1 MSTAMADG
9 RRADGERRRQRVKSA
24 IQHATQDGTAISV
37 SGIAR
42 QAGVDR
48 TFLYRHRDLLALIHA
63 AELQPSVSDPAA
75 GPPVSLASLQAD
87 LANAHARNTRL
98 VTQTRRLERRLSELM
113 GEQAWRESGL
123 GAPADQEELQRQ
135 VSRLEQANTELLA
148 RLEERDA
155 ELEAARAANREL
167 TRAMNQKGTAHR

>member
-1 MSTAMADG
+1 MADG
-9 RRADGERRRQRVKSA
+9 RHADGERRRQRVKTA
-24 IQHATQDGTAISV
+24 IQQATRNGTAISV

-48 TFLYRHRDLLALIHA
+48 TFLYRHRDLLALIHT
-63 AELQPSVSDPAA
+63 AELQPSASNSVA

-98 VTQTRRLERRLSELM
+98 TAQTRRLERRLSELL
-113 GEQAWRESGL
+113 GEQTWRESGL
-123 GAPADQEELQRQ
+123 GAPVDREELQRQ
-135 VSRLEQANTELLA
+135 VSRLEQANIELSA

-167 TRAMNQKGTAHR
+167 TRALNQKGATP

>member
-1 MSTAMADG
+1 VHVG
-9 RRADGERRRQRVKSA
+9 QG
-24 IQHATQDGTAISV
+24 
-37 SGIAR
+37 
-42 QAGVDR
+42 
-48 TFLYRHRDLLALIHA
+48 LA
-63 AELQPSVSDPAA
+63 
-75 GPPVSLASLQAD
+75 
-87 LANAHARNTRL
+87 
-98 VTQTRRLERRLSELM
+98 RLERRLAELM

-135 VSRLEQANTELLA
+135 VSRLEQANTEPLA